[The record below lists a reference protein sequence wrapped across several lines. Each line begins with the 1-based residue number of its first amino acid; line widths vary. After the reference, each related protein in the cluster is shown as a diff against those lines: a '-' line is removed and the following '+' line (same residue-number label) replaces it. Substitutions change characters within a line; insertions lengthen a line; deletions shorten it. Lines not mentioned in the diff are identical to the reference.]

1 MAAGLQALQQ
11 CGHAGATWAVLTLR
25 SGRFAGGIF
34 QGDALLLHK
43 CFKRYTVRKGQ
54 GGSQATMDGTGKAP
68 KSVGASLRREG
79 EIRLREEV
87 RDLLRSSEWR
97 PALATCSF
105 LFVSC
110 PRTLLPV
117 LFGSNSTKD
126 PAPLRREDPR
136 LRTAASAAKPSL
148 AEVKAIHASLSS
160 VDVFHDLNAL
170 RAQEPKASSISQPRS
185 SVAGGSLRWPST
197 AAEAASSAAATVA
210 GGREEPVVI
219 DPGPAFYQACVAGD
233 AIALTAALS
242 STQHDELEGSCCSD
256 LEVRP
261 DPNSSQTALHVA
273 CGLQRAD
280 LVTCL
285 LEAGANPAA
294 LDSHQRPPYFLASA
308 KDVRDAFRL
317 YRASPGAE
325 AKWDWEA
332 ARVPDALTDEV
343 LAKKK
348 EKEREKKRRARER
361 EKERKAEAAAEKAK
375 ADAAAAEAAAAAA
388 VAEAA
393 EQEAIRKGSICDA
406 CAGGIKGGASA
417 ALRRLDFK
425 YCSSLCVQNHRR
437 ALQAEAAERR
447 MK

>member
-1 MAAGLQALQQ
+1 MVEGLQALQQ

-34 QGDALLLHK
+34 QGDSLLLHK

-68 KSVGASLRREG
+68 KSVGASLRRQG

-87 RDLLRSSEWR
+87 RELLHSSEWG
-97 PALATCSF
+97 PALASCSL

-110 PRTLLPV
+110 PRTMLPV

-170 RAQEPKASSISQPRS
+170 RAQEPKALSSNQPQSSAAVGIAGRS
-185 SVAGGSLRWPST
+185 SA
-197 AAEAASSAAATVA
+197 AAEAASSAAATVV
-210 GGREEPVVI
+210 REREPEVI

-233 AIALTAALS
+233 AAALTAALS
-242 STQHDELEGSCCSD
+242 SVQHEVLEGSESD

-261 DPNSSQTALHVA
+261 DPGTSRTALHVA

-308 KDVRDAFRL
+308 KEVRDAFRV

-325 AKWDWEA
+325 AKWDWDA
-332 ARVPDALTDEV
+332 ARVPEALTDEV

-361 EKERKAEAAAEKAK
+361 EKERKAEAAVEKAK
-375 ADAAAAEAAAAAA
+375 AAAVAEKAAAAAA
-388 VAEAA
+388 AAAAA
-393 EQEAIRKGSICDA
+393 EQEAIRQGSICDA
-406 CAGGIKGGASA
+406 CSGAIKGGPSG

-425 YCSSLCVQNHRR
+425 YCSSACVQNHRR